1 MGCSH
6 VILKDHVTGWAHV
19 VLQWSHDFL
28 GSCDLGVGA
37 VMSQGSHDMGV
48 CVHVMSQRSHGWGS
62 WLVGFGQRLD
72 LVLEDISNLKDSVI
86 T

>member
-37 VMSQGSHDMGV
+37 VMSQGSHDMGGV
-48 CVHVMSQRSHGWGS
+48 CPCDVTEVTWLGVMAGGIWSK
-62 WLVGFGQRLD
+62 VGLGVGGHFQP
-72 LVLEDISNLKDSVI
+72 
-86 T
+86 